1 MTTSLVKESTV
12 MLLKNKARK
21 KSQTKNK
28 SNKKN
33 QGMIMLSDIKIYA
46 NAHV

>member
-21 KSQTKNK
+21 ISQTKNK
-28 SNKKN
+28 SNQKKPKYDYVA
-33 QGMIMLSDIKIYA
+33 DIKIYA